1 MGLLADRSS
10 KQRWSSDPRGKQWSE
25 DKNKVSVKMME
36 KMGWTAG
43 KGLGAKEDGNT
54 EVRNDS
60 GMFPTGETCSF

>member
-1 MGLLADRSS
+1 
-10 KQRWSSDPRGKQWSE
+10 
-25 DKNKVSVKMME
+25 MME